1 MIENVLP
8 IVKTSWSIVCESRRV
23 TLIDLDVTEENK
35 LSGHHTQAC
44 GTLWGGSPINNN
56 MHISLKDSGTN
67 WRPLKCEMI
76 FVNIEECICVN
87 YYFYPETF
95 SFAQVSL
102 LGFVYFK
109 WETKLNW

>member
-8 IVKTSWSIVCESRRV
+8 IVKISWSIVCESRRV
-23 TLIDLDVTEENK
+23 TLIDLDLTEENK
-35 LSGHHTQAC
+35 LRGHHTQAC

-76 FVNIEECICVN
+76 FVNIEECICIN

-95 SFAQVSL
+95 SFARL
-102 LGFVYFK
+102 FIGIHIF
-109 WETKLNW
+109 

>member
-1 MIENVLP
+1 MIENMLP
-8 IVKTSWSIVCESRRV
+8 IVKISWSIVSESRRV

-35 LSGHHTQAC
+35 LSGHHMQAC
-44 GTLWGGSPINNN
+44 GTLEDGHQSIITCTFLLDP
-56 MHISLKDSGTN
+56 GTN

-76 FVNIEECICVN
+76 FLNREECICVN

-102 LGFVYFK
+102 LWFVYLREK
-109 WETKLNW
+109 QN

>member
-1 MIENVLP
+1 MIKNVLP
-8 IVKTSWSIVCESRRV
+8 IVKISWSIVCESRRV
-23 TLIDLDVTEENK
+23 TLIDLDLTEENK
-35 LSGHHTQAC
+35 LSGHPTQAC

-56 MHISLKDSGTN
+56 MHIFSGTN

-95 SFAQVSL
+95 SFAHVSL